1 MASIIGGCLAQVR
14 FETQLAS
21 IGEMNWQETD
31 SSFDIDINHLH
42 ESDSDASK
50 ISTVII
56 VKKWPNPCFF
66 FSIFVF
72 STQLTVN
79 VQYNFCQWLDS
90 NHRPLE
96 LEVTTLPT
104 EPLPQSQLFT

>member
-1 MASIIGGCLAQVR
+1 MASIIEGCLAQVR

-56 VKKWPNPCFF
+56 VKKWPNPSFF
-66 FSIFVF
+66 FLYFRLFNTVDSKCSI
-72 STQLTVN
+72 
-79 VQYNFCQWLDS
+79 
-90 NHRPLE
+90 
-96 LEVTTLPT
+96 
-104 EPLPQSQLFT
+104 